1 MRLVPRLQQRDSAP
15 TFAYPVAGG
24 CMGSFPSRGVRESG
38 ALMMPPVKT
47 LLLVGL
53 GGAIGAV
60 CRHLLGAWLLPLAT
74 QHRFPLG
81 TLAVNV
87 LGCFL
92 IGLLAAFLQ
101 RHAPAD
107 QTLRPFLITGILGGF
122 TTFSAF
128 GLETLD
134 LIRRGDPATAVLYVA
149 ASLVLGLLAVWGG
162 WRMV

>member
-1 MRLVPRLQQRDSAP
+1 MALCRLGGQTRWLSSRLGQDASPA
-15 TFAYPVAGG
+15 
-24 CMGSFPSRGVRESG
+24 
-38 ALMMPPVKT
+38 MMSTKT
-47 LLLVGL
+47 LLLVAL

-60 CRHLLGAWLLPLAT
+60 SRHLLGSWLLPIST

-92 IGLLAAFLQ
+92 IGLLAAILQ

-128 GLETLD
+128 GLETFE
-134 LIRRGDPATAVLYVA
+134 LIRRGDPATALLYVA
-149 ASLVLGLLAVWGG
+149 ASVVLGLLAVWGG
-162 WRMV
+162 WKVG